1 MIIEFPNGKSVPLD
15 GVDTGGALRK
25 IDRLLSD
32 GRKHFVLFPDAWNM
46 YHATRDERLRQ
57 IYSQA
62 SAVFPDGISWLL
74 LARLQ
79 GLRLPERI
87 PGPAFLVAAC
97 QYGLRFGWRH
107 FFYGGAPGISERL
120 ARTLTQRFPN
130 LKVAGTFSPP
140 FRPLTDREE
149 AEVKSLIEAS
159 GAQLLW
165 VALGAPKQE
174 YWMAQHLGTIHVPVM
189 LGVGAAFDFHS
200 GTRPW
205 APRWVRALCL
215 EWAYRTVTGGR
226 VTFFRN
232 IKCVSSVARLLM
244 TAAVLQAA
252 RPLRSPRH
260 TSTNL

>member
-15 GVDTGGALRK
+15 GADTGGALRK
-25 IDRLLSD
+25 LEHLLRD
-32 GRKHFVLFPDAWNM
+32 DCKHFVLFPDAWNM
-46 YHATRDERLRQ
+46 YNAARDERLRQ

-79 GLRLPERI
+79 GHRLPERI
-87 PGPAFLVAAC
+87 PGPAFLGAAC
-97 QYGLRFGWRH
+97 QYGLRLGWKH
-107 FFYGGAPGISERL
+107 FFYGGAPGVGNRL
-120 ARTLTQRFPN
+120 AETLTQRFPG
-130 LKVAGTFSPP
+130 LKVAGAFSPP
-140 FRPLTDREE
+140 FRPLTDTEE
-149 AEVKSLIEAS
+149 AEVKNLIEAS

-174 YWMAQHLGTIHVPVM
+174 YWMAQHLGTINVPVM

-200 GTRPW
+200 GNRPR

-226 VTFFRN
+226 ATFFRN
-232 IKCVSSVARLLM
+232 IKCVSCVARLLM
-244 TAAVLQAA
+244 TTAVLQAA
-252 RPLRSPRH
+252 RHFRSPRH
-260 TSTNL
+260 TSSIP

>member
-1 MIIEFPNGKSVPLD
+1 MVIEFPNGKSVPMED
-15 GVDTGGALRK
+15 VDTGGALRK
-25 IDRLLSD
+25 LEGLLCD
-32 GRKHFVLFPDAWNM
+32 GRKHFVLFPDSWNM
-46 YHATRDERLRQ
+46 YNVVRDERLRQ

-74 LARLQ
+74 LSRLQ
-79 GLRLPERI
+79 GHRLPERI

-97 QYGLRFGWRH
+97 RHGLCLGWKH
-107 FFYGGAPGISERL
+107 FFYGGAPGVGEQL
-120 ARTLTQRFPN
+120 TRTLTQRFPN

-140 FRPLTDREE
+140 FRPLTEEEE
-149 AEVKSLIEAS
+149 AMVKNRIEAS

-174 YWMAQHLGTIHVPVM
+174 YWMAQHLGTINVPVM

-200 GTRPW
+200 GNRPW
-205 APRWVRALCL
+205 APRWMRALCL

-226 VTFFRN
+226 ATFFRN

-244 TAAVLQAA
+244 IAAVLKAA
-252 RPLRSPRH
+252 RPLRGPRPDN
-260 TSTNL
+260 TIF